1 MTTSIVSP
9 NALNRPDR
17 LARASGAMRVIAKA
31 KMVVKTISGRTV
43 VSAAAAIGLAGIRP
57 RMKSEKVG
65 EGGASVA
72 PPSPLRNAAA
82 APCDSGN
89 RRSNSGVTSS
99 DIRPV
104 RKIDTMK
111 MPTDRAA
118 SVPRAR
124 RLRSQ

>member
-1 MTTSIVSP
+1 
-9 NALNRPDR
+9 
-17 LARASGAMRVIAKA
+17 
-31 KMVVKTISGRTV
+31 
-43 VSAAAAIGLAGIRP
+43 
-57 RMKSEKVG
+57 MKSEKVG

-72 PPSPLRNAAA
+72 PPSPPRSAAA

-118 SVPRAR
+118 SVPARAASAVAVMPVISSATISGMIVIVSAFSHNR
-124 RLRSQ
+124 PTVST